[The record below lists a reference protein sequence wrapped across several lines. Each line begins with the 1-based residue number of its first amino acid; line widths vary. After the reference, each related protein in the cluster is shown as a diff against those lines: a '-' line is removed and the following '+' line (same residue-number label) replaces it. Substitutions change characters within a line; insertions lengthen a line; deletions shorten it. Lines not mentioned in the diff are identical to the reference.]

1 MSDLHEHDIDA
12 LHRAV
17 LREREE
23 PIEGREPVPKWMVA
37 IFAGLIGWSGW
48 YLGRYDARFDFD
60 RTDMQ
65 PLAGAPA
72 PAPAGLSDDD
82 LAAKGAQ
89 VFASRCAAC
98 HQPEGQGMAK
108 VAPPLA
114 GSEWVLGDEERLI
127 RVVMHGLTGP
137 IEVKGEPW
145 DGSMPPWG
153 ASLTDDEIAGVLTH
167 LRRSWG
173 NDAPA
178 VPVAAVEAA
187 RTTERST
194 PWTAPEL

>member
-23 PIEGREPVPKWMVA
+23 PVEGREPVPTWMIA

-60 RTDMQ
+60 RMDMQ
-65 PLAGAPA
+65 PPPGAAAAA
-72 PAPAGLSDDD
+72 PPEVD
-82 LAAKGAQ
+82 LGAVGAQ

-98 HQPEGQGMAK
+98 HQPEGQGMAR

-127 RVVMHGLTGP
+127 RVVVHGLTGP
-137 IEVKGEPW
+137 IEVNGQPF
-145 DGSMPPWG
+145 DGSMPAWG
-153 ASLTDDEIAGVLTH
+153 ASLTDEEIAGVLTH

-173 NDAPA
+173 NEAPA
-178 VPVAAVEAA
+178 VSVAAVEAV
-187 RTTERST
+187 RGTERST